1 MQGHLAKPLV
11 FEELT
16 AVLAR
21 WLPVR
26 IVPDNTG
33 TLPPP
38 PSASPARKPSSELL
52 ERWNARRSEALA
64 AVTAAV
70 EQDVLEGVHIEEL
83 ARTVH
88 KLAGTAGMF
97 GEEALGEKAA
107 ALERALRSG
116 VEPVVRRKLAE
127 ELLEAA

>member
-26 IVPDNTG
+26 IVPEDSG
-33 TLPPP
+33 RLPPP
-38 PSASPARKPSSELL
+38 TPPPPARKRSPELL

-116 VEPVVRRKLAE
+116 VEPIVRKKLAE
-127 ELLEAA
+127 ELLATA